1 MYPYRGKRKL
11 KNAGSWQYIAQSL
24 AQQSPSPWPLV
35 LWFHDVRVFFTGQ
48 SPSPP
53 PWHSLVGRRQDLL
66 VAPPRG
72 FFSGQVGWNTS
83 QLLPFSSTDTYSFEI
98 TGFFFFRSKIFL
110 SEDTQDCLGT
120 IGHSKA
126 MSGGSLGCL
135 CRWAWRSY
143 WTCIAWQGGEI
154 WSLDDVMRGVR
165 VVSVS
170 GRGLAA
176 ASFVHAPLG

>member
-1 MYPYRGKRKL
+1 MAARTLVPLR
-11 KNAGSWQYIAQSL
+11 QSL
-24 AQQSPSPWPLV
+24 LHGAIA
-35 LWFHDVRVFFTGQ
+35 F
-48 SPSPP
+48 SPP
-53 PWHSLVGRRQDLL
+53 PWHSLVERREDRL

-72 FFSGQVGWNTS
+72 FFSGQVGWITS
-83 QLLPFSSTDTYSFEI
+83 HLLPFSSTDTYRLRGRRLFLLPEYD
-98 TGFFFFRSKIFL
+98 L

-143 WTCIAWQGGEI
+143 WTCAAWQGGAI
-154 WSLDDVMRGVR
+154 WSLDGVMRGVR

-176 ASFVHAPLG
+176 ASFVDAHDHLVRSWVHLRRGWLLGNVRRGF